1 MPVPLRSGN
10 SLRCGLRNAGFCNGP
25 SDVNPFLKLHPS
37 PRSCFCPQSA
47 QWPLLMGSD
56 EDRPANLGKRSHRVV
71 GCPRICGLTESI
83 VPAKGLRCGRGP
95 GVRGSPPC
103 RFVYPPIAYSYAADV
118 ARPVRLKA
126 SPERSI
132 RCSTTA
138 SLRARA
144 TFALRMPAR
153 FATASAHLFRA
164 EPLTGRVSITF
175 AAS

>member
-1 MPVPLRSGN
+1 MRASVTGLLMSIPFLSSIHRRGLASVRSRRSG
-10 SLRCGLRNAGFCNGP
+10 RC
-25 SDVNPFLKLHPS
+25 
-37 PRSCFCPQSA
+37 
-47 QWPLLMGSD
+47 LMGSD